1 MSLRYAILGFLS
13 STPSTGYDLGRA
25 FSLGAGAYWEAST
38 SQIYPELRRLEE
50 EGLIDGKISQSD
62 RLNRCVYRLTRAGKD
77 ELKRWVE
84 SEIDYPPRRDPE
96 RIQLLFLDESDRD
109 TIRQHLEWH
118 RAHYERVL
126 AASRAVQQSIL
137 DRTHPLL
144 KGRLASHDRRE
155 WNLIIG
161 LKRLVNEGDVG
172 RAEFELRW
180 CKQALA
186 WLEKL
191 SPQEVPSKPDSAR
204 RANSVKRRKSIKRA
218 IGA

>member
-38 SQIYPELRRLEE
+38 SQIYPELRRLED
-50 EGLIDGKISQSD
+50 EGLIEGKVSQSD
-62 RLNRCVYRLTRAGKD
+62 RLNRCVYRLTRAGKED
-77 ELKRWVE
+77 LKRWVE
-84 SEIDYPPRRDPE
+84 SEINYPPRRDPE

-109 TIRQHLEWH
+109 TIRQHLERH

-126 AASRAVQQSIL
+126 SAWRAVQQSIH
-137 DRTHPLL
+137 DRTHPRL
-144 KGRLASHDRRE
+144 KDRLASHDRRE

-161 LKRLVNEGDVG
+161 LKQLVTDGDIG

-180 CKQALA
+180 CKQALD
-186 WLEKL
+186 WLDKL
-191 SPQEVPSKPDSAR
+191 SPQEIPSKPRSAGRTRTEKRRRSAR
-204 RANSVKRRKSIKRA
+204 KA
-218 IGA
+218 ISA